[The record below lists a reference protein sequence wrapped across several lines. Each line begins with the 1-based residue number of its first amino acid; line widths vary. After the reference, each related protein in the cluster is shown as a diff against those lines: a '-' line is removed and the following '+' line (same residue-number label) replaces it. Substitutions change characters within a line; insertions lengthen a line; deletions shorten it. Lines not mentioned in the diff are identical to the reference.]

1 VTNLGADV
9 VTLVT
14 SENGKEAK
22 IEIDVPEL
30 IRSVDKVKDVMLKNG
45 DVIYVPRYPVFYIHG
60 EVQRPGQYRLERD
73 MTVEQALA
81 VGGGLTTAGRSA
93 GCSSASAPRSP
104 ARASRATAAS
114 SPGARCSRATKR
126 CSTPGPPLSAR
137 PRPTSAT
144 GPPDRET

>member
-81 VGGGLTTAGRSA
+81 VGGELTWSA
-93 GCSSASAPRSP
+93 VLTRYEALLDAWAAPRP
-104 ARASRATAAS
+104 RR
-114 SPGARCSRATKR
+114 
-126 CSTPGPPLSAR
+126 TP
-137 PRPTSAT
+137 AT